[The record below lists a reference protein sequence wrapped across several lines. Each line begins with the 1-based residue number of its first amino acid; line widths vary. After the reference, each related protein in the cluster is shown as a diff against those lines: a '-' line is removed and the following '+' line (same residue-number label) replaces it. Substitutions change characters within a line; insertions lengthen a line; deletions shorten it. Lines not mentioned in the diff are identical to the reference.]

1 MRLFCSVLFCLM
13 LVLMFLVGCGG
24 VPEKRNAEL
33 VVEYEGEV
41 VKRSGG
47 VYADAQT

>member
-13 LVLMFLVGCGG
+13 LVLVFLVGCGG

-33 VVEYEGEV
+33 VVEYE
-41 VKRSGG
+41 
-47 VYADAQT
+47 DAERDACPED